1 MAGSKTLPD
10 DIYPD
15 SGNRLPLPQRDS
27 LDAARQMAFDRSVN
41 GGSLAGLRGPG
52 GLHLYRPTGPLFSQI
67 NKQLR
72 FESGIGANLR
82 EVAILITAREA
93 SNQFEWTMHEPAA
106 LKEGVAQDV
115 IDLIKYR
122 RPVSG
127 IAEEY
132 ALVIRL
138 GRAIFADRNVP
149 SDLFAAARAQFGDQR
164 LVNLVLLM
172 GNYAATAALL
182 TAFDMQLPPDQAPL
196 LPAED

>member
-1 MAGSKTLPD
+1 MAGSETLPD
-10 DIYPD
+10 DIYPE

-27 LDAARQMAFDRSVN
+27 LDAARQMAFDRSIN
-41 GGSLAGLRGPG
+41 GGTLAGLRGPG
-52 GLHLYRPTGPLFSQI
+52 GLHLYSPTGPLFSQI

-72 FESGIGANLR
+72 FESGIDANLR

-164 LVNLVLLM
+164 LVDLVLLM

-182 TAFDMQLPPDQAPL
+182 TAFDMQLRPDQAPL